1 MYDITI
7 APITDKIGQVSAF
20 FLNAFPNVPTL
31 LALFKDKIFN
41 QLLAF
46 DPET

>member
-7 APITDKIGQVSAF
+7 APITDKIRQASAF
-20 FLNAFPNVPTL
+20 FLNTLPNVSTL
-31 LALFKDKIFN
+31 LALFKELTFN

>member
-1 MYDITI
+1 MYDIAI
-7 APITDKIGQVSAF
+7 PHITDKIRQASAF
-20 FLNAFPNVPTL
+20 FLNAFPKVPTL
-31 LALFKDKIFN
+31 LALFKEMTFN